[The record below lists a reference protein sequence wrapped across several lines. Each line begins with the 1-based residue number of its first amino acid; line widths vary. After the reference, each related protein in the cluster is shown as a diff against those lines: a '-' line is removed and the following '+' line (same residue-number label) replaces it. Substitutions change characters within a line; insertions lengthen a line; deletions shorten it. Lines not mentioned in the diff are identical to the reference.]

1 MKRSGLLR
9 ILGAAVL
16 SIGIAPSI
24 AVSQQPPSPQRLAPE
39 EAQRRK
45 VWHIEMAQIPLP
57 KKGCFQA
64 AYPNKAWHEVA
75 CKPAPPYP
83 QPPRRGPRPLLVGN
97 GDDVSAQ
104 APTGFISM
112 AVGSFDSSTAT
123 SEAGQI
129 NATGPQVP
137 NAYTLQ
143 LNTDFFPSTTGCAG
157 SPNPGCK
164 GWEQFIFENNGT
176 AGSAFIQYWL
186 LQYNTTCPVGWIT
199 FMIGTDTYCFRND
212 TSGAA
217 PAANQP
223 VANLTQ
229 MSLTGTVTATSDGVS
244 FFDGTTVSA
253 IAGDNFVGASA
264 GWNIAEFNLVGDGG
278 GGQANFNAG
287 ASVVPR
293 TRIVYGGTA
302 APNCVAQGFTGET
315 NNLSFGPT
323 APASSPPGPA
333 LFFTESG
340 AGGAPSDCAAATT
353 IGDTHLDTFSR
364 LHYDFQAAG
373 DFLVAQE
380 DRDFVVQSR
389 QVSGAPTWPDAT
401 INKAIATRMG
411 KTTVAL
417 CLGPER
423 LYVDGRIVQLD
434 QTNLLSLPSGIDIT
448 RRNSDYFITS
458 QSGDSVR
465 ATVHPSPGWIDVAVG
480 LGHWPANVKGIL
492 ANAAASAGGG
502 LNVNAIAASDGTV
515 LANPFP
521 FETFYHQYADSWR
534 VAPADSLLAVCG
546 SETEHRAP
554 SKTFY
559 ASDLD
564 PQVKER
570 TRAVCAAAG
579 VNDAAFL
586 DDCTVDVAMIGNDE
600 AAQVFVGRP
609 TPVAVGKI
617 VVGGGAASSTGT
629 GTGTAGATGAAGAG
643 PGRFILWLVLG
654 LILVVII
661 LWLLLRKR

>member
-1 MKRSGLLR
+1 MKRFGLHR

-16 SIGIAPSI
+16 LIGLAPS
-24 AVSQQPPSPQRLAPE
+24 AALSQQPTSPRLAPE

-45 VWHIEMAQIPLP
+45 VWHIEMAQVPLP

-64 AYPNKAWHEVA
+64 SYPNKAWHQVG

-83 QPPRRGPRPLLVGN
+83 QPPRRGPRPLIVGN

-143 LNTDFFPSTTGCAG
+143 LNTNFFSSATACAG
-157 SPNPGCK
+157 SPNPACQA
-164 GWEQFIFENNGT
+164 WEQFVFENDGT
-176 AGSAFIQYWL
+176 SGSVFIQYWL
-186 LQYNTTCPVGWIT
+186 LQYNTTCPAGWIT
-199 FMIGTDTYCFRND
+199 VMFGTDTFCFRND
-212 TSGAA
+212 SLGAA

-223 VANLTQ
+223 VTNLTQ
-229 MSLTGTVTATSDGVS
+229 MSLTGTVAATSDSVS

-253 IAGDNFVGASA
+253 IAGDNSVSASA
-264 GWNIAEFNLVGDGG
+264 GWTIAEFNLVGDAG
-278 GGQANFNAG
+278 GGQANFNPG

-333 LFFTESG
+333 LFFTESV
-340 AGGAPSDCAAATT
+340 AGGAPSNCAAATT
-353 IGDTHLDTFSR
+353 IGDTHLNTFHG
-364 LHYDFQAAG
+364 LLYDFQAAG

-417 CLGPER
+417 CLAPER
-423 LYVDGRIVQLD
+423 LYVDGKIVQLGER
-434 QTNLLSLPSGIDIT
+434 NALSLPGGIDIT
-448 RRNSDYFITS
+448 RRSSDYFITS

-492 ANAAASAGGG
+492 ANAGT
-502 LNVNAIAASDGTV
+502 NVNAIAASDGTV
-515 LANPFP
+515 LTNPFP
-521 FETFYHQYADSWR
+521 FENFYHQYADSWR
-534 VAPADSLLAVCG
+534 VPPAESLLAVCG

-554 SKTFY
+554 AKTFY

-564 PQVKER
+564 PQVTER
-570 TRAVCAAAG
+570 TRAVCTAAG
-579 VNDAAFL
+579 VKDAAAL
-586 DDCTVDVAMIGNDE
+586 DACTVDVAMTGNDE
-600 AAQVFVGRP
+600 AARVFVGLP

-617 VVGGGAASSTGT
+617 VTGT
-629 GTGTAGATGAAGAG
+629 GASTGAAPGAGTAGAVGVG
-643 PGRFILWLVLG
+643 PGRFSLWWLLLLLIVVVIIVWLVL
-654 LILVVII
+654 
-661 LWLLLRKR
+661 RKR